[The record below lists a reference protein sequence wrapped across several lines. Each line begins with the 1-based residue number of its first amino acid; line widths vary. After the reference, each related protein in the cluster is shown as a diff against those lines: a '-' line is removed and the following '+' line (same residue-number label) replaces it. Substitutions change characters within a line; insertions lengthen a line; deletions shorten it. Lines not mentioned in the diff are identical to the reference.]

1 LFDFFE
7 EDLTLDDK
15 NKGIKDEKNGHI
27 SELGLFKGDTQQYSL
42 SPTIQSMDEQG
53 YEISRV
59 RNISDT
65 SKMDSNVS
73 SNNENVG
80 YIRNSDSSTAASTS
94 RVGNFGNNS
103 SRHNEI
109 ERDDRYGNTRDQHVN
124 STRSLFESGS
134 GTIVTEVLGSD
145 GERQKNERR
154 IRGGR
159 KSDKSILQNN
169 SIAGQFQ
176 ESSSTSNTGTWG
188 ARANEGER
196 GSMGSEIRRDIRRTG
211 ERNRQE
217 KHSGSIDKDSQ
228 AITKIDYKA
237 NLEVDFGNL
246 KERFKKNIRAIQCLK
261 SIEAE
266 NRFATRTEQAILN
279 EFSGWGGLPQ
289 AFNPENTEWELEY
302 QELKLTLTN
311 DEYQRARNSTQDAF
325 YTPKT
330 IIDTIYKALDHLGF
344 NDDNTKDIFE
354 PSAGIG
360 SFLTYAPE
368 NQNYHFTGVE
378 LDNISSRILKQ
389 LHQKQDIRKAGS
401 FENVIFNRQYD
412 AFIGNPPFGQKK
424 ILDVNDLNLN
434 KLSVHNYF
442 VGNSIK
448 NLKNNGIAAFV
459 ISSYYLDS
467 KNSSI
472 RELIGNDATFLG
484 AVRLP
489 NNAFKKRA
497 NTEVTTD
504 IIFYQKGFNQKYNK
518 SCIKSQMYFKN
529 NIEMMAKKLNLD
541 EDTIKSFHI
550 NEYFIDH
557 PENILGNLEM
567 TYSPR
572 INAEVSSINKSSLL
586 L

>member
-1 LFDFFE
+1 
-7 EDLTLDDK
+7 
-15 NKGIKDEKNGHI
+15 
-27 SELGLFKGDTQQYSL
+27 
-42 SPTIQSMDEQG
+42 MDEQG

-246 KERFKKNIRAIQCLK
+246 KERFKKK
-261 SIEAE
+261 
-266 NRFATRTEQAILN
+266 
-279 EFSGWGGLPQ
+279 
-289 AFNPENTEWELEY
+289 Y
-302 QELKLTLTN
+302 
-311 DEYQRARNSTQDAF
+311 
-325 YTPKT
+325 
-330 IIDTIYKALDHLGF
+330 
-344 NDDNTKDIFE
+344 
-354 PSAGIG
+354 
-360 SFLTYAPE
+360 
-368 NQNYHFTGVE
+368 
-378 LDNISSRILKQ
+378 SRY
-389 LHQKQDIRKAGS
+389 S
-401 FENVIFNRQYD
+401 M
-412 AFIGNPPFGQKK
+412 
-424 ILDVNDLNLN
+424 
-434 KLSVHNYF
+434 
-442 VGNSIK
+442 
-448 NLKNNGIAAFV
+448 
-459 ISSYYLDS
+459 
-467 KNSSI
+467 
-472 RELIGNDATFLG
+472 
-484 AVRLP
+484 
-489 NNAFKKRA
+489 FKK
-497 NTEVTTD
+497 
-504 IIFYQKGFNQKYNK
+504 Y
-518 SCIKSQMYFKN
+518 
-529 NIEMMAKKLNLD
+529 
-541 EDTIKSFHI
+541 
-550 NEYFIDH
+550 
-557 PENILGNLEM
+557 
-567 TYSPR
+567 
-572 INAEVSSINKSSLL
+572 
-586 L
+586 